1 MPDLRSG
8 IADVALTL
16 AEAAT
21 LLDPPMSEHQLRVI
35 VRALRWRPAG
45 TRPSGRAGHPPLTY
59 DAARLMA
66 LHRALLP
73 FFG

>member
-1 MPDLRSG
+1 M
-8 IADVALTL
+8 DVALTL
-16 AEAAT
+16 AEVAT
-21 LLDPPMSEHQLRVI
+21 ILDPPMTEKQLRAI
-35 VRALRWRPAG
+35 VRALRWQPAG

-73 FFG
+73 FLG